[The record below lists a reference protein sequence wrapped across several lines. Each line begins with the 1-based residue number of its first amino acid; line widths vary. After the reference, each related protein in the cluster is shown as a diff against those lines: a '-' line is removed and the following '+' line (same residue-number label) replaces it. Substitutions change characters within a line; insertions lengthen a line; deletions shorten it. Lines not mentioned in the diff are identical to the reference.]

1 MSIITQE
8 VIEYKNK
15 HKLEETLTK
24 AVNEIFRTM
33 PPDPFSNLCQL
44 LKQNS
49 QISFLLD
56 NVEIKNKIIGE
67 FQEVPCL
74 IITMTFQ
81 GNTRTILNYPLPFSS
96 SSFEKLKESYEP
108 LLTCL
113 STVFNENLCN
123 FSIESIEKF
132 DDFLME
138 TLHNANS
145 LNDDI
150 SIALTNSLSIC
161 AFISM
166 SLMKEETLPQFIREI
181 YPHYIVH
188 DYTIPNIGFTLFKT
202 GKNMNSKIKFERF
215 ILFVDN
221 QKKLEPK
228 VLYDLFNK
236 VYENI
241 HKTLTAGKQGEA
253 GMKLNDEGSFFSP
266 SDKVEDV
273 YKLIEQLIKDI
284 NDENI
289 YFGIDCNSNNY
300 YNEKDN
306 TYEMDGFKKPLT
318 SEEITDFYLKLC
330 NEHPL
335 LLYLEEPLAENDKD
349 GWAKLTEKFDNE
361 KPNITI
367 SKKVELYKVIEEPK
381 LVLNENEEE
390 KKEEDK
396 KEEEKEENKEGEEK
410 ENEALNLPYNCVT
423 YKLGDLKVITDMLRD
438 IEEIKKDNEN
448 MKVNLWEYDHE
459 SEQTS
464 IIDIGFGIRADNIIL
479 NGFTM
484 DKQKLL
490 KLNKFIEL
498 INDLYENTPVDEEE
512 EEENAEVNNE
522 NEYQE
527 EENKE

>member
-1 MSIITQE
+1 
-8 VIEYKNK
+8 
-15 HKLEETLTK
+15 
-24 AVNEIFRTM
+24 
-33 PPDPFSNLCQL
+33 
-44 LKQNS
+44 
-49 QISFLLD
+49 
-56 NVEIKNKIIGE
+56 
-67 FQEVPCL
+67 
-74 IITMTFQ
+74 
-81 GNTRTILNYPLPFSS
+81 
-96 SSFEKLKESYEP
+96 
-108 LLTCL
+108 
-113 STVFNENLCN
+113 
-123 FSIESIEKF
+123 
-132 DDFLME
+132 
-138 TLHNANS
+138 
-145 LNDDI
+145 
-150 SIALTNSLSIC
+150 
-161 AFISM
+161 
-166 SLMKEETLPQFIREI
+166 MK
-181 YPHYIVH
+181 Y
-188 DYTIPNIGFTLFKT
+188 
-202 GKNMNSKIKFERF
+202 
-215 ILFVDN
+215 
-221 QKKLEPK
+221 
-228 VLYDLFNK
+228 
-236 VYENI
+236 
-241 HKTLTAGKQGEA
+241 
-253 GMKLNDEGSFFSP
+253 
-266 SDKVEDV
+266 
-273 YKLIEQLIKDI
+273 
-284 NDENI
+284 
-289 YFGIDCNSNNY
+289 
-300 YNEKDN
+300 
-306 TYEMDGFKKPLT
+306 GFKKPLN
-318 SEEITDFYLKLC
+318 SEEIIDFYLKLC

-498 INDLYENTPVDEEE
+498 INDLYENTPEDEEE

>member
-1 MSIITQE
+1 MRL
-8 VIEYKNK
+8 N
-15 HKLEETLTK
+15 EEGSYFPPTD
-24 AVNEIFRTM
+24 VMNDIF
-33 PPDPFSNLCQL
+33 
-44 LKQNS
+44 K
-49 QISFLLD
+49 
-56 NVEIKNKIIGE
+56 
-67 FQEVPCL
+67 
-74 IITMTFQ
+74 
-81 GNTRTILNYPLPFSS
+81 
-96 SSFEKLKESYEP
+96 
-108 LLTCL
+108 
-113 STVFNENLCN
+113 
-123 FSIESIEKF
+123 
-132 DDFLME
+132 LME
-138 TLHNANS
+138 N
-145 LNDDI
+145 I
-150 SIALTNSLSIC
+150 IA
-161 AFISM
+161 
-166 SLMKEETLPQFIREI
+166 ETGIADCF
-181 YPHYIVH
+181 
-188 DYTIPNIGFTLFKT
+188 
-202 GKNMNSKIKFERF
+202 
-215 ILFVDN
+215 
-221 QKKLEPK
+221 
-228 VLYDLFNK
+228 
-236 VYENI
+236 
-241 HKTLTAGKQGEA
+241 
-253 GMKLNDEGSFFSP
+253 
-266 SDKVEDV
+266 
-273 YKLIEQLIKDI
+273 
-284 NDENI
+284 
-289 YFGIDCNSNNY
+289 YFGIDCNGNNFY
-300 YNEKDN
+300 SQETN